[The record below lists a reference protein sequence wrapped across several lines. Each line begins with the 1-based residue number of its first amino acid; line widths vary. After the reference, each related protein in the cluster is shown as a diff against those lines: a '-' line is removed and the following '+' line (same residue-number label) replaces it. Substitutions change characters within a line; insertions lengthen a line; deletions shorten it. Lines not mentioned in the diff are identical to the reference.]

1 MWDKIKSML
10 RDPAVLFGLVL
21 VVLLIVALGVL
32 AQTRNRRISNC
43 REYEQKA
50 NAAYEDQNY
59 ADANLYYQTF
69 LFGPDKCD
77 PGDKYEEYLARRDES
92 SDYNSLLGEPID
104 GDFRFEAKRLIGYLS
119 DSRNDTFREAVEARI
134 AEVYQLWSAD
144 PSEGHDLMREIY
156 DVICE
161 GTESEVLQTTDLAD
175 PAREPR
181 YWYPQPVADD
191 SQKPQSPYMAST
203 ADEFRVAVCAEAIH
217 TTVIQ
222 TCTYAPGGN
231 ALAGGTFS
239 SAVRKAATYKL
250 VLKDTKTG
258 NPLEEYEPVMSLPAG
273 GCPLSMSP
281 GVFDEIIGE
290 PDYDSA
296 RDWIEDQLR
305 ALQ

>member
-1 MWDKIKSML
+1 MWDKIKSMR
-10 RDPAVLFGLVL
+10 RDPGVLFGLLL

-32 AQTRNRRISNC
+32 AQTGNRRISNC
-43 REYEQKA
+43 QEYEQKA

-59 ADANLYYQTF
+59 ADAKLYYQSF
-69 LFGPDKCD
+69 LFGPDECD
-77 PGDKYEEYLARRDES
+77 AGDKYEEYLARRDES
-92 SDYNSLLGEPID
+92 SDYNRLLGEPIE
-104 GDFRFEAKRLIGYLS
+104 GDYRLEAKRLIEYLA
-119 DSRNDTFREAVEARI
+119 DSRNETFRPAVEARLV
-134 AEVYQLWSAD
+134 EVYNLWSAD
-144 PSEGHDLMREIY
+144 PSESRDLMREIF
-156 DVICE
+156 DVVCE
-161 GTESEVLQTTDLAD
+161 GAESEVLPGTDLAD

-181 YWYPQPVADD
+181 YWHPQPVADD

-250 VLKDTKTG
+250 VLKDTATG
-258 NPLEEYEPVMSLPAG
+258 DVLAEYEPVMSLPAG

-281 GVFDEIIGE
+281 GVFNEIIGE
-290 PDYDSA
+290 PDYNSA
-296 RDWIEDQLR
+296 RDWIEEQLQ
-305 ALQ
+305 AMQ